1 MTTDP
6 GMSVVQVLT
15 QQLEHAEP
23 DLLRHKT
30 WPSSSSPCGAAGD
43 RAKTPNAWCCRSDMT
58 NGAAALFT
66 TRASPHSDLLSWS

>member
-6 GMSVVQVLT
+6 GVSVVQVLT

-43 RAKTPNAWCCRSDMT
+43 RAKTPQRL
-58 NGAAALFT
+58 ALPVGHDQWGSSSVHNQSLP
-66 TRASPHSDLLSWS
+66 A